1 VTDATDQPIAHVYF
15 EDEPQRQMAAIARRG
30 TADCGQHR
38 RAAGPAATSSKVR
51 VMAGT
56 APKDIASSWRSFH
69 TAQEPKSS
77 AKSKGGRLM
86 VPVISANALLVW
98 FVWGFFMAIGW
109 ALGTWVV
116 ARLLGMVWR
125 ERP

>member
-1 VTDATDQPIAHVYF
+1 
-15 EDEPQRQMAAIARRG
+15 
-30 TADCGQHR
+30 
-38 RAAGPAATSSKVR
+38 
-51 VMAGT
+51 
-56 APKDIASSWRSFH
+56 
-69 TAQEPKSS
+69 
-77 AKSKGGRLM
+77 M